1 MAGPLRYLAR
11 IGKRLRSNAGVAL
24 VSVLAGAASIN
35 VACKGFELLL
45 YDSDD
50 LEDPRPSLP
59 RAVYVSGSRGC
70 RDLRD
75 RDRRRADARPRSA
88 DRRQRGSV
96 ACGRRPT
103 RLSVPPAGGSPSP
116 RYCTPR
122 RRRSTQLSSRPPAWC
137 GISYRSGASGAP
149 RSRPRRPPG
158 DCDIGA
164 HTDRSRARDGA
175 RCYAGPRLAS
185 VTFLVVFALVNYLHA
200 WSTDV
205 RLERWLG
212 RLGGSACALTIGVL
226 LARLAA
232 ADRAVLVLVLPCFA
246 SVGALRREVH
256 PPSAVDRD
264 STPGNADDVIT
275 TSYRTA

>member
-116 RYCTPR
+116 RYCSPR

-137 GISYRSGASGAP
+137 GISASFRSFRRASVTPA
-149 RSRPRRPPG
+149 RPPG

-164 HTDRSRARDGA
+164 HTDRSRVRDGA
-175 RCYAGPRLAS
+175 RCYAGPRLCVGDLPRA
-185 VTFLVVFALVNYLHA
+185 
-200 WSTDV
+200 V
-205 RLERWLG
+205 RAGQLLARPEHRRPPRRWLG

-232 ADRAVLVLVLPCFA
+232 ADRAVLVLMLPF
-246 SVGALRREVH
+246 
-256 PPSAVDRD
+256 
-264 STPGNADDVIT
+264 
-275 TSYRTA
+275 

>member
-103 RLSVPPAGGSPSP
+103 RPSVPPAGGSLSL
-116 RYCTPR
+116 RYCSPR

-137 GISYRSGASGAP
+137 GISASFRSF
-149 RSRPRRPPG
+149 RR
-158 DCDIGA
+158 
-164 HTDRSRARDGA
+164 
-175 RCYAGPRLAS
+175 AS
-185 VTFLVVFALVNYLHA
+185 VTP
-200 WSTDV
+200 
-205 RLERWLG
+205 R
-212 RLGGSACALTIGVL
+212 GGLPATATSVLTLIAAGLAMAPGVTQ
-226 LARLAA
+226 
-232 ADRAVLVLVLPCFA
+232 VL
-246 SVGALRREVH
+246 ALRR
-256 PPSAVDRD
+256 
-264 STPGNADDVIT
+264 
-275 TSYRTA
+275 

>member
-11 IGKRLRSNAGVAL
+11 IGKRLRSNAGVTL

-96 ACGRRPT
+96 AFGRRPT
-103 RLSVPPAGGSPSP
+103 RP
-116 RYCTPR
+116 RYR
-122 RRRSTQLSSRPPAWC
+122 RRVGRHRYVTVRHVVGDQRNSLLA
-137 GISYRSGASGAP
+137 
-149 RSRPRRPPG
+149 RPPG
-158 DCDIGA
+158 AGSHIGQELPA
-164 HTDRSRARDGA
+164 
-175 RCYAGPRLAS
+175 
-185 VTFLVVFALVNYLHA
+185 
-200 WSTDV
+200 
-205 RLERWLG
+205 
-212 RLGGSACALTIGVL
+212 RLGHARGGLPATATSVLTLIAAGLAMAPGV
-226 LARLAA
+226 
-232 ADRAVLVLVLPCFA
+232 
-246 SVGALRREVH
+246 
-256 PPSAVDRD
+256 
-264 STPGNADDVIT
+264 TQ
-275 TSYRTA
+275 

>member
-75 RDRRRADARPRSA
+75 RRRADARPRSA

-103 RLSVPPAGGSPSP
+103 RPSVPPAGGSPSP
-116 RYCTPR
+116 RYFSPR

-137 GISYRSGASGAP
+137 GISASFRSF
-149 RSRPRRPPG
+149 RR
-158 DCDIGA
+158 
-164 HTDRSRARDGA
+164 
-175 RCYAGPRLAS
+175 AS
-185 VTFLVVFALVNYLHA
+185 VTP
-200 WSTDV
+200 
-205 RLERWLG
+205 RG
-212 RLGGSACALTIGVL
+212 RLPATATSVPTLIAAG
-226 LARLAA
+226 LAMA
-232 ADRAVLVLVLPCFA
+232 P
-246 SVGALRREVH
+246 GA
-256 PPSAVDRD
+256 
-264 STPGNADDVIT
+264 
-275 TSYRTA
+275 